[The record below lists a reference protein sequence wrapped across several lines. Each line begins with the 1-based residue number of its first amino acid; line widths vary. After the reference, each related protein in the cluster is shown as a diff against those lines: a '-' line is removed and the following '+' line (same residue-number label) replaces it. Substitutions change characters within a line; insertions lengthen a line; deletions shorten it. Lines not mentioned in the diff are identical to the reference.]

1 MQSEKQKNGREKI
14 KEFDIEAVSERR
26 FEKLLK
32 LVRDIWFLWEFLLK
46 FLLFVWHLIL
56 AFALKKKR
64 DAF

>member
-32 LVRDIWFLWEFLLK
+32 LVRDI
-46 FLLFVWHLIL
+46 
-56 AFALKKKR
+56 
-64 DAF
+64 